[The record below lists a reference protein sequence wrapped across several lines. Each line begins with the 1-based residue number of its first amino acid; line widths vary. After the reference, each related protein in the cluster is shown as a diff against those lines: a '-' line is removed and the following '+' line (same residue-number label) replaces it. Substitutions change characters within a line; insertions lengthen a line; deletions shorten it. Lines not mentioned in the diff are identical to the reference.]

1 AAARAGLTQV
11 TLVEE
16 PQAAFYAWIDVND
29 TAARKR
35 ALAPGERV
43 LVCDVGGGT
52 TDFTLIEVGADGDS
66 FERTAVGDHLL
77 LGGDNIDVALAR
89 RLEARLGKLDNAQ
102 WHGLVHACRL
112 AKEQIL
118 GAAAESV
125 PITVAARG
133 SRLIGGLLRG
143 EVSREEVETLV
154 LDGFFPRVAAGEQPT
169 KG

>member
-89 RLEARLGKLDNAQ
+89 RVEGRIAAGGKKLDAVQ

-112 AKEQIL
+112 AKERLL
-118 GAAAESV
+118 GDEAVENV
-125 PITVAARG
+125 PIAVAARG
-133 SRLIGGLLRG
+133 SRLIGGVLR
-143 EVSREEVETLV
+143 
-154 LDGFFPRVAAGEQPT
+154 A
-169 KG
+169 